1 MFKEWT
7 NKRNLEI
14 LSLLRKNIFRG
25 VPLAEIEKNLLLTH
39 HPTYRRIKQLEKEGI
54 VFKKEGNYRLDL
66 KNPETVEILY
76 FLSRKEKLEFIASF
90 KNDLFKQ
97 LDKQFNERKDVE
109 FAIIFGSYARR
120 EETKTSDLDIFIVSG
135 KKEINKSFEVM
146 YNVKSSLIVATKEE
160 FIKMLKERKKII
172 RDLFVEGIALKGNVY
187 EILAEHYTEW

>member
-14 LSLLRKNIFRG
+14 ISLLRKNIFRG
-25 VPLAEIEKNLLLTH
+25 ISLAEIEKNLPLTH

-76 FLSRKEKLEFIASF
+76 FVSRKEKLEFITSF

-97 LDKQFNERKDVE
+97 LDKQFNERKDIE

-120 EETKTSDLDIFIVSG
+120 EETKTSDLDIFIVSS
-135 KKEINKSFEVM
+135 KREVNKNFEAM
-146 YNVKSSLIVATKEE
+146 YNVKSSVIIATKEE
-160 FIKMLKERKKII
+160 FIKMLKDRKKIA
-172 RDLFVEGIALKGNVY
+172 RDLFTEGITLKGNVY